1 MNIDLKT
8 LPEQL
13 KSYFKAL
20 NRHMKFIFII
30 VILGV
35 SSFLVFEIN
44 RLTNKEPS
52 LEQITQQQ
60 EIIKRPRIDQET
72 ISKIEQLEDQNIAVQ
87 SLFKTARDNPFQD

>member
-8 LPEQL
+8 LPDQ
-13 KSYFKAL
+13 FKVYAKKL
-20 NRHMKFIFII
+20 MRHMKFIFII
-30 VILGV
+30 AILAV

-44 RLTNKEPS
+44 NLTNQEPS
-52 LEQITQQQ
+52 QEQITEQQ

-72 ISKIEQLEDQNIAVQ
+72 IDKIEQLEDQNIAVQ